1 MVSEVSAIAVARI
14 IFRFLGSGLIAS
26 FWLKYDKLPNNGRT
40 THDFGNWFLSWAE
53 ALLISRSP
61 GKKTKTSP
69 SVSLNALNISSRMPI
84 SREAS
89 LARGRFK

>member
-14 IFRFLGSGLIAS
+14 ILRFLGSGLIAS
-26 FWLKYDKLPNNGRT
+26 FWFEYDKLPNSGRT

-61 GKKTKTSP
+61 GKNTKTSP
-69 SVSLNALNISSRMPI
+69 PVSFKALNIRSLMPI

-89 LARGRFK
+89 LVRGRFK